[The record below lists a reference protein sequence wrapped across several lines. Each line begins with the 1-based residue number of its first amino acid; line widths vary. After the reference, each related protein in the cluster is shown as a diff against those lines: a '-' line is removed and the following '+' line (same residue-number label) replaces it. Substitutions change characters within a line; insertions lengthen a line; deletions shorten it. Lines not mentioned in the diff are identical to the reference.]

1 MEKRKKRN
9 LKCCSCVRRVTLYW
23 SCSKIHW
30 SGRERES
37 DFRGRRGRKREKEKE
52 RKRTESVTQ
61 DRHNDENKKT
71 MDKKRNQN
79 RETWISVLFREL
91 FEFGWK
97 LRRSWKA
104 SSIWRFGFLENFE
117 GARRL
122 LQRFQ
127 ISADVPQTV
136 ENKLYSNS
144 EHF

>member
-1 MEKRKKRN
+1 MEKGKN
-9 LKCCSCVRRVTLYW
+9 ETW
-23 SCSKIHW
+23 SVVLVWDGLPCIEVAPKYT
-30 SGRERES
+30 GVGERES

-97 LRRSWKA
+97 LRRSWKS

-117 GARRL
+117 GAQRL

-127 ISADVPQTV
+127 ISADVSQTV